1 MAREHEVTSTYV
13 NVDVKVMK
21 QFKKVIGKEGYRLR
35 KGFENA
41 LIEYTDKRI
50 EKEKGGSVSQK
61 HVGCIN
67 KGEVSCFEAQDT
79 PVKTEPCHDCKKPRE
94 LVEFGAFICPCPHCG
109 DECPF

>member
-21 QFKKVIGKEGYRLR
+21 RFKKVIGKEGYRLR

-50 EKEKGGSVSQK
+50 EKEKGDS
-61 HVGCIN
+61 
-67 KGEVSCFEAQDT
+67 
-79 PVKTEPCHDCKKPRE
+79 
-94 LVEFGAFICPCPHCG
+94 
-109 DECPF
+109 